1 MALALPNHPVI
12 QPAATAIMS
21 ASHFEGDPALFP
33 YMEGKLESWGSRKGF
48 CHAGP
53 DFSVLLIRIDPP
65 PRVLI
70 CGAGQDSIP
79 VAQQSDMLGWEC
91 VVVDHRSA
99 FANTDRFPT
108 STKVICLEPSALEEQ
123 VDTRLLSA
131 AIVMSHNLIHD
142 KTYLA
147 QLSGKE
153 LPYLG
158 LLGPAKRRE
167 TLMDELGITGQ
178 EIHGP
183 AGLDIGAELP
193 ESIALSI
200 VAEIHSVLSSNTRSD
215 A

>member
-1 MALALPNHPVI
+1 
-12 QPAATAIMS
+12 
-21 ASHFEGDPALFP
+21 
-33 YMEGKLESWGSRKGF
+33 
-48 CHAGP
+48 
-53 DFSVLLIRIDPP
+53 
-65 PRVLI
+65 
-70 CGAGQDSIP
+70 
-79 VAQQSDMLGWEC
+79 